1 MTPRHLARPIT
12 CCLLL
17 LFLGVDIVCAA
28 ASGRKPNV
36 ILVMTDDQGYGDLSC
51 HGNPVLETPHLDA
64 LHRESIRL
72 TDFHSA
78 PMCTATRG
86 QLLTGCDALHN
97 GATHVSCGRLFVRRG
112 IPTMADI
119 FSATGYQTGHFG
131 KWHLGGN
138 YPYRPQDRGF
148 QETVGFRAFGLTA
161 APNYWNSD
169 YFDDHYLHN
178 GKTEQYPGYC
188 TDVWFNEAMEWIE
201 EQHKTDKP
209 FFAYLAT
216 NAPHLP
222 FWVPDRYRK
231 SYRDQDPDVASFF
244 AMLANI
250 DENMGRLRLMLQK
263 TGLAENTIL
272 IYLTDNGTVGG
283 QSVFNAGMRG
293 NKAWLYEGGHRV
305 PCFIHWPA
313 GGLRDPGDVDALTEC
328 QDLLP
333 TLLDLC
339 GVAPPANTR
348 FDGVSLAPLLH
359 GTPQQSL
366 RERMLVVQYG
376 RVGPGPPQRGD
387 ATVMWN
393 RWRLFRTQALYDL
406 TTDPGQTTDVAQQYP
421 HIVRKLKTHYDQW
434 WSRVAPGIER
444 LSAIGVGA
452 DAENPLRL
460 TCVDWPEAHCDT
472 MWEIRRGPNKNS
484 PWNLEVQENGRYL
497 ISLRRWPA
505 ETEAAITAAMPAYR
519 GVDGSYTAGRALPI
533 TRARIQIG
541 DQSLSQAVTTTDK
554 AVHFIV
560 DLKKG
565 RTRLKTWFDDVAGNT
580 LCGAFYVDIERKS
593 PNENKTL
600 TATRISNYTRT
611 EPMY

>member
-1 MTPRHLARPIT
+1 MTPRHLAQPIT

-188 TDVWFNEAMEWIE
+188 TDVWFNEAMEWIK

-328 QDLLP
+328 QDLLGMAFQTHHFCGQYWIP
-333 TLLDLC
+333 DYEDWLMDRDMTGAYRTHQRTLKLLQWRCPPNRWQLKPPVHMLSLDSLDRVYPDARFIMTHRDPATVLGSLCALIRVTRSMASEKDDPHRIGREQLAVWTLAMERAVAFRERVAEERFADVFFTEQLSDPVGVVERAYAKLDLPFADAVRARMAAWSESHQRGRQGSYRYRLEDFGLDAG
-339 GVAPPANTR
+339 GV
-348 FDGVSLAPLLH
+348 
-359 GTPQQSL
+359 
-366 RERMLVVQYG
+366 RER
-376 RVGPGPPQRGD
+376 
-387 ATVMWN
+387 
-393 RWRLFRTQALYDL
+393 FQAYLERFAIPL
-406 TTDPGQTTDVAQQYP
+406 EE
-421 HIVRKLKTHYDQW
+421 
-434 WSRVAPGIER
+434 AP
-444 LSAIGVGA
+444 
-452 DAENPLRL
+452 
-460 TCVDWPEAHCDT
+460 
-472 MWEIRRGPNKNS
+472 
-484 PWNLEVQENGRYL
+484 
-497 ISLRRWPA
+497 
-505 ETEAAITAAMPAYR
+505 
-519 GVDGSYTAGRALPI
+519 
-533 TRARIQIG
+533 
-541 DQSLSQAVTTTDK
+541 
-554 AVHFIV
+554 
-560 DLKKG
+560 
-565 RTRLKTWFDDVAGNT
+565 
-580 LCGAFYVDIERKS
+580 
-593 PNENKTL
+593 
-600 TATRISNYTRT
+600 
-611 EPMY
+611 